1 MEDDFEQWLQSQP
14 LNEAVELD
22 GEFVYLKVQA
32 GGAEL
37 GVYITRSYTPAQ
49 LHDAMRQGFQSAI
62 HFDAGLGEADAGDS
76 LVLTQ
81 WLPNVTG
88 WTDAV
93 EPLEKL
99 LNQLATWRAAMNP
112 GKPKP
117 TDKATDNRTEQR
129 LRMLFAGKK
138 Q

>member
-14 LNEAVELD
+14 LNEAIELD
-22 GEFVYLKVQA
+22 GEFVYLNVRG

-37 GVYITRSYTPAQ
+37 GAYITRSYTSAQ
-49 LHDAMRQGFQSAI
+49 LQDALKQGFQSAI
-62 HFDAGLGEADAGDS
+62 LFDAGLGEADDEDS
-76 LVLTQ
+76 LVLSQ
-81 WLPNVTG
+81 WLPNVSG
-88 WTDAV
+88 WSDAI

-99 LNQLATWRAAMNP
+99 LNQLATWRVALNP
-112 GKPKP
+112 SKPKP
-117 TDKATDNRTEQR
+117 IDKATDNRTEQR